1 MDELVTFGVVI
12 HGYGGLGFAG
22 MKVVDGM
29 HAGQIQGAGR
39 ILRDARALFECEV
52 IH

>member
-1 MDELVTFGVVI
+1 MR
-12 HGYGGLGFAG
+12 AG

-29 HAGQIQGAGR
+29 HAGQRLGVGRMSADAGA
-39 ILRDARALFECEV
+39 LPMCEV